1 MAAPGTAAG
10 GREARGTE
18 APPMDRRTFLGR
30 SAAVGGA
37 LVLGGAAAAGLSG
50 CASGSAGSTGTAA
63 TTTGGAPVRGGS
75 LTVGTMAEI
84 DGFSP
89 SQNKWDTNGLLYAN
103 TVYDPLMAV
112 AVDGSIQPYLA
123 QSLMPNA
130 AYDQWTLVLR
140 PGIVFHDGTALDATV
155 VRNNFA
161 ALQSSA
167 LTGGALKGVA
177 SVTSPDDHSVVFA
190 LNAPT
195 TGFAAALTTQVGYV
209 VAQSTLDH
217 PTAPP
222 VGTGPFVYS
231 EWLPNGHFTATRNP
245 HYWQAGLPFLDQIT
259 FRPIA
264 DTTQRE
270 DSLRTG
276 SVDALVSID
285 PQTYQHFHGVPGYR
299 ALIETSPVV
308 GSPTMGFMLLNCAR
322 PPTDD
327 PDVRLALAK
336 ATDQEAIQKV
346 FGDGTFQRVNGMFLP
361 DSPYYSAT
369 GYPSPDPAG
378 ATALIRRYTAQHG
391 PPMVQLSTTP
401 DPRITQLVQVVQE
414 MWSRVGV
421 QSSITIVQQADGIVD
436 LLEGNFQAVPSAQF
450 GAVDPGLNYPWLST
464 TTVQPIGTVGLNF
477 ARNSDPAIESALLT
491 GRSTLDH
498 AARVAAYRTVNERLA
513 VDLPYLWIGR
523 DVFPFASSTRVRG
536 IAHRTLPNGV
546 AGYAYDEGVFF
557 PAVLWLGG

>member
-1 MAAPGTAAG
+1 MTSTNGFN
-10 GREARGTE
+10 
-18 APPMDRRTFLGR
+18 RRTFLTRG
-30 SAAVGGA
+30 AAAGGVV
-37 LVLGGAAAAGLSG
+37 VLGAAGLSA
-50 CASGSAGSTGTAA
+50 CSSSSSSPSTTAGSTGTKPSSGSG
-63 TTTGGAPVRGGS
+63 TPVRGGS
-75 LTVGTMAEI
+75 LTVGTIAEI
-84 DGFSP
+84 DGFFP
-89 SQNKWDTNGLLYAN
+89 ATNHWDTNGFLYAN

-112 AVDGSIQPYLA
+112 AADGTIKGYLA
-123 QSLMPNA
+123 QSMTSNA
-130 AYDQWTLVLR
+130 TYDVWTMTLR
-140 PGIVFHDGTALDATV
+140 PGIKFSDGSDLTSAVVKANFTV
-155 VRNNFA
+155 LA
-161 ALQSSA
+161 DSA
-167 LTGGALKGVA
+167 LAGKALAQVA
-177 SVTSPDDHSVVFA
+177 SVATPDDMTLVYT
-190 LNAPT
+190 LTGPNPT
-195 TGFAAALTTQVGYV
+195 FPSGLTTQVGYV
-209 VAQSTLDH
+209 VGEAMIQKAASNYAGTLV
-217 PTAPP
+217 P

-231 EWLPNGHFTATRNP
+231 EWQPNDHFTATRNP
-245 HYWQAGLPFLDQIT
+245 NYWRGGLPYLDQIT
-259 FRPIA
+259 FKPIP

-270 DSLRTG
+270 ATLRSGGVDMIESVDPNTITNFEGSGGSGFQLVDTRTG
-276 SVDALVSID
+276 VIG
-285 PQTYQHFHGVPGYR
+285 Q
-299 ALIETSPVV
+299 
-308 GSPTMGFMLLNCAR
+308 PTFSFIMLNNLL
-322 PPTDD
+322 PPTNDLGI
-327 PDVRLALAK
+327 RQALAK
-336 ATDQEAIQKV
+336 GMDQAEVQKV
-346 FGDGTFQRVNGMFLP
+346 LGGPPAKPATGVFLP